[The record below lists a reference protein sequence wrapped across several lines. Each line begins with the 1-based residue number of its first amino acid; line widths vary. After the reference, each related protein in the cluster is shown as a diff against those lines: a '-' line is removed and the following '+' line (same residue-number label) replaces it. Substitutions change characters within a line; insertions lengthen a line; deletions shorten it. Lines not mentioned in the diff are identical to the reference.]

1 MSGRARLFVELW
13 HALGLDRDSRS
24 RSRRRTKLPVF
35 FLLLESFRDR
45 TSHSP
50 CQLRGLWFQLRRRS
64 PSPRRHHRRPR
75 SPATPPRFRSP
86 RSSPAGRRR
95 HPHRRSPDRG
105 HPRSPDRGRPRSPD
119 RGRPRSPDRGRPRSP
134 DRGRPRSHHSPPVL
148 SAQRIQ
154 EINNERARRGLAARR
169 PAQLRRNARRP
180 PPGGSAS
187 QPVVHFFIHHFLF

>member
-1 MSGRARLFVELW
+1 MSSGRARLFVELW

-24 RSRRRTKLPVF
+24 RSRRRTKFPVF

-86 RSSPAGRRR
+86 RSPAGR
-95 HPHRRSPDRG
+95 
-105 HPRSPDRGRPRSPD
+105 RSPDRGRPRSPD

-134 DRGRPRSHHSPPVL
+134 GRGRPRSPDRGRPRSQDPVL

-169 PAQLRRNARRP
+169 PAQLRRSARRP

-187 QPVVHFFIHHFLF
+187 QPVVHFFIPRFMF